1 MEVSLRFMR
10 LGKACWG
17 DWRIGVI
24 NRVRAFRRERS
35 TSSCNPPPSYSST
48 LHPSTI
54 RLDYSIN
61 HSIHHQNLLGR
72 QDLLYFF
79 SSFISQSIIISIP
92 SSYKFFPS
100 KPPLFLSYSS
110 HFDRT
115 PFFFHLR
122 WIDLTCFL
130 LEKIINLSILFL
142 WSFCAF
148 SPSLERIQSENND
161 LSV

>member
-1 MEVSLRFMR
+1 MR

-61 HSIHHQNLLGR
+61 HSIHHHNRLGR

-79 SSFISQSIIISIP
+79 SSFILQSINHHQYPLVVQTLSLFKTPFIFIQ
-92 SSYKFFPS
+92 FFP
-100 KPPLFLSYSS
+100 FRS
-110 HFDRT
+110 HT
-115 PFFFHLR
+115 FFFHLR
-122 WIDLTCFL
+122 WIDLTCLL

-142 WSFCAF
+142 RSCCAF